1 MNTSHFEKQAGSLC
15 AVAVLALGTVA
26 ELAAQ
31 MSAPLLPPT
40 ASITASAMD
49 ANGFIYLAGNLS
61 TGDLATTPGVFEPTA
76 PLNICDQ
83 AGQPVSCSHG
93 FVVKLPPAGDSLL

>member
-1 MNTSHFEKQAGSLC
+1 VG
-15 AVAVLALGTVA
+15 
-26 ELAAQ
+26 ELAAHKV
-31 MSAPLLPPT
+31 SAST
-40 ASITASAMD
+40 RSQAVSIS
-49 ANGFIYLAGNLS
+49 GNLS
-61 TGDLATTPGVFEPTA
+61 TGDLATTPGVFVPTA